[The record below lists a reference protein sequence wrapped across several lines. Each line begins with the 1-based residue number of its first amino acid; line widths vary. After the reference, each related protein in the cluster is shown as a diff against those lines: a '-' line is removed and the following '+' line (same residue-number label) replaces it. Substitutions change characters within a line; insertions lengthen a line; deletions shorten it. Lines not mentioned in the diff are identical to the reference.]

1 MTAPAVLEPLYEWM
15 VSFSPFEILLMHSG
29 MNFSGCC
36 RSPKAFITFITM
48 SGTP

>member
-1 MTAPAVLEPLYEWM
+1 MQ
-15 VSFSPFEILLMHSG
+15 SG

-48 SGTP
+48 SGMPYVL